1 MKKTLL
7 GTTALVT
14 AGLLSGPA
22 LAADPIELSLG
33 GWFYMAPTAV
43 IAEDSIGADT
53 SNTFGF
59 TKDYEIT
66 FDGRTTLDNGITV
79 GFHMELETPR
89 NGGTNLRQDEQYIFV
104 SGGFG
109 EVRLGSIDG
118 TTRDLGSGVAGC
130 SMFSLCG
137 QYQTTNFARET
148 GAAQG
153 TGYVAIN
160 RNIAAND
167 VERIYYFSPRIAG
180 LQFRASYGPDG
191 AQGKSDGNNQP
202 SLNTNTNDLFDFGL
216 NFSNSFGGVS
226 VSAAANYGFADSANA
241 TTGNAGNADA
251 DPEGWNARASVGVA
265 GFTVAGGYQHIAN
278 GGVRFGGPVGGSDY
292 EAWVVSGGYA
302 TGPVGVQID
311 YGQSVQGDG
320 TGSDDYLQNINLAG
334 NYDLGP
340 GVTFDAGLNYTSGS
354 AGTGNYESYAIGAG
368 LQISF

>member
-33 GWFYMAPTAV
+33 GWFYMAPTAI
-43 IAEDSIGADT
+43 IAEDEIAGAAER
-53 SNTFGF
+53 NTFGF

-79 GFHMELETPR
+79 GFHMELEAPPT
-89 NGGTNLRQDEQYIFV
+89 GATGLRQDEQYIFV

-109 EVRLGSIDG
+109 EIRMGSIDG
-118 TTRDLGSGVAGC
+118 TTRDLGSGAAGC

-137 QYQTTNFARET
+137 QYGTTNFAAQT

-160 RNIAAND
+160 TNVNGND

-191 AQGKSDGNNQP
+191 VQGKSDGGAQP
-202 SLNTNTNDLFDFGL
+202 SLNTNINDALDFGL
-216 NFSNSFGGVS
+216 NFNNSFGGVAIG
-226 VSAAANYGFADSANA
+226 AAANVGWGDAPNAASA
-241 TTGNAGNADA
+241 TTR
-251 DPEGWNARASVGVA
+251 DPFGVNARASVGVA
-265 GFTVAGGYQHIAN
+265 GFTLSGGWQHVANQGLTN
-278 GGVRFGGPVGGSDY
+278 NTDY

-302 TGPVGVQID
+302 TGPVGVQVD
-311 YGQSVQGDG
+311 YGQSVRGDG
-320 TGSDDYLQNINLAG
+320 GNGTNDYLQNINVAG

-340 GVTFDAGLNYTSGS
+340 GVTFDAGLNYVAGS
-354 AGTGNYESYAIGAG
+354 AGTGDYESYAIGAG